1 MSDLNI
7 KEIVRTLC
15 KKELQKLNQKE
26 FRIEKVKREKVIN
39 TIVHGKDTITHL
51 IAILVKKTQY
61 K

>member
-26 FRIEKVKREKVIN
+26 FRIEKVKREKAIN

-51 IAILVKKTQY
+51 IAILVKKT
-61 K
+61 

>member
-51 IAILVKKTQY
+51 IAILVKKT
-61 K
+61 

>member
-39 TIVHGKDTITHL
+39 TIVHGEDTITHL
-51 IAILVKKTQY
+51 IAILVKKT
-61 K
+61 

>member
-15 KKELQKLNQKE
+15 IKELQKLNQKE

-51 IAILVKKTQY
+51 IAILVKKT
-61 K
+61 

>member
-39 TIVHGKDTITHL
+39 TIVHGKDTITYL
-51 IAILVKKTQY
+51 IAILVKKT
-61 K
+61 